1 MEQIHQNE
9 VTAYNSIHHWS
20 RYEEDAEFLQ
30 PKAGLS
36 YQYDSR
42 NDTHYSYISSFDL
55 ALLISDAQSG
65 EYVDPYLLLHLCDR
79 DLPSLNR
86 LFTKKV
92 ILPVELEDLS
102 YVAMTQRY
110 SIGNR
115 KIGDLIFSELL
126 KGGYQI
132 EDIIDELTSGAYPD
146 IEEGDY
152 PHLRRS
158 LRALEKRV
166 RRDIFPTP

>member
-1 MEQIHQNE
+1 MEQIHQIE

-55 ALLISDAQSG
+55 ALLINDSQSG

-79 DLPSLNR
+79 DLPSLKR
-86 LFTKKV
+86 LFAKKV

-102 YVAMTQRY
+102 YVAMTQRFG
-110 SIGNR
+110 IDNR
-115 KIGDLIFSELL
+115 KISDMLFTHLL
-126 KGGYQI
+126 TNGF
-132 EDIIDELTSGAYPD
+132 EVDDIIEELDSGAYPEV
-146 IEEGDY
+146 EEDY
-152 PHLRRS
+152 PNLRRS
-158 LRALEKRV
+158 LKSLQAKAMKGGV
-166 RRDIFPTP
+166 Q